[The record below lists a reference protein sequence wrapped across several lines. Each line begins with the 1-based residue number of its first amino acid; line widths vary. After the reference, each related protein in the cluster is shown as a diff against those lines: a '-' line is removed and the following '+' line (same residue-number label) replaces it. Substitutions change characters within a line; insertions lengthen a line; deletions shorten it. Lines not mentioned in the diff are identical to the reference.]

1 MVLFASRK
9 KDNVNMPPSTVA
21 AGTLT
26 TGWEKMK
33 FIDSSGFL
41 DIFFINHTSF
51 VGKTEGTFLWM
62 LHLNTSKTM
71 LPW

>member
-9 KDNVNMPPSTVA
+9 KDNVNTPLSTVA
-21 AGTLT
+21 ADTLT

-51 VGKTEGTFLWM
+51 AVDTHIYKF
-62 LHLNTSKTM
+62 NQ
-71 LPW
+71 